1 MSLLY
6 YWAYFIGCNLLTV
19 SRISY
24 SISLNRIRVS
34 LEAITERLGQTM
46 YQALPFLHAFTGSD
60 TTSTFQNMGKKKGYD
75 ILKTYDDAL
84 ETFSSICMNPF
95 QPFTMTSTEF
105 KVMQRFVVL
114 MYSKASEFTMANEAR
129 KEMFFQKNSN
139 LDVIPPTENA
149 LFHHC
154 QRAIYQTGVWGRC
167 LETYQSLPVPSDFG
181 GQRSKIK

>member
-34 LEAITERLGQTM
+34 LEAITERLGQAM

-60 TTSTFQNMGKKKGYD
+60 TTSTFQNMGKKKGYN
-75 ILKTYDDAL
+75 ILKTYDNAL

-105 KVMQRFVVL
+105 KVIQRFVVL
-114 MYSKASEFTMANEAR
+114 MYSKAFEFTMANEAR
-129 KEMFFQKNSN
+129 KEMFF
-139 LDVIPPTENA
+139 
-149 LFHHC
+149 
-154 QRAIYQTGVWGRC
+154 
-167 LETYQSLPVPSDFG
+167 
-181 GQRSKIK
+181 

>member
-1 MSLLY
+1 
-6 YWAYFIGCNLLTV
+6 
-19 SRISY
+19 
-24 SISLNRIRVS
+24 
-34 LEAITERLGQTM
+34 
-46 YQALPFLHAFTGSD
+46 
-60 TTSTFQNMGKKKGYD
+60 MGKKKGYD

-105 KVMQRFVVL
+105 KVIQRFVVL